1 MQCFL
6 YEDLERE
13 KIFKPLI
20 SPQQEREYIRMSQHS
35 GHIYFTAV
43 TMKGVK
49 NTFCEKEIVSDC
61 QTSLDLTQINGNILF
76 IYFTLIYFYVDF
88 VY

>member
-13 KIFKPLI
+13 KILKPLI
-20 SPQQEREYIRMSQHS
+20 SPQQEWEYIRLPQLLTEC
-35 GHIYFTAV
+35 HIYFTVV

-49 NTFCEKEIVSDC
+49 NTFCEKEIISDC
-61 QTSLDLTQINGNILF
+61 QTSLYLTQINVNIFLP
-76 IYFTLIYFYVDF
+76 
-88 VY
+88 